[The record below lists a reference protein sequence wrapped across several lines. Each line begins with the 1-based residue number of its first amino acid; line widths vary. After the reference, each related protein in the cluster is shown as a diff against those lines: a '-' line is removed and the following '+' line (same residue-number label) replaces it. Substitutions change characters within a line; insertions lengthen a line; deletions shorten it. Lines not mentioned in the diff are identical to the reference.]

1 MYIVRYGGQ
10 DHSRSWK
17 LVPIECICDFLLVPH
32 CNYAYFL
39 SFPSYNDLLVENLR
53 FCLKLSQADSPRT
66 CVKIAIKKL
75 CYSPGGEK
83 PYNLT
88 VIRLESIPACDR
100 RTDGQMDGWR
110 RRLVSQHT
118 LYSTS
123 DECDTNRISI
133 RLTNNHT
140 RIKWRKVC
148 LVKRVDHSKYISR
161 HHFNANR
168 SRSRAHTRNTP

>member
-118 LYSTS
+118 LYIAHQTS
-123 DECDTNRISI
+123 ATQIEYQFGLPITTQELNDG
-133 RLTNNHT
+133 
-140 RIKWRKVC
+140 KFVW
-148 LVKRVDHSKYISR
+148 
-161 HHFNANR
+161 
-168 SRSRAHTRNTP
+168 